1 MADIQDLI
9 RRKAEQYGV
18 DPAMMTR
25 IAQIESSLDP
35 RAGAGKKYQGLYQ
48 FGDREWKEWGKGD
61 IFDPEA
67 NVDAA
72 ARRMKNL
79 VMPAIDQATEGK
91 SEPHHYYLGWQQGV
105 SGGPALIANP
115 NQPAAETLAPFYGNG
130 DPMAGLKMA
139 TSAVTR
145 NGGGAGWTG
154 NDLIEHWR
162 NKYSGAPAMPATQNV
177 GGPAGGLLGVTPTEA
192 PADDADLAGYNR
204 TGVVQLPPAAAEQP
218 KSFNNAGLMATGMQ
232 TMAAGTPQ
240 QPEWMTQAMKSKLPA
255 YRPEAMG
262 LLSIDD
268 PRRRRGLLGM

>member
-1 MADIQDLI
+1 MSNIQELI

-25 IAQIESSLDP
+25 IAQIESSLNP
-35 RAGAGKKYQGLYQ
+35 RADNGKYRGLYQ
-48 FGDREWKEWGKGD
+48 FGQQEWKDWGKGD

-79 VMPAIDQATEGK
+79 VMPAIDQATGGK

-130 DPMAGLKMA
+130 DPMRGLKQA
-139 TSAVTR
+139 TSAVTG

-154 NDLIEHWR
+154 KDFVEHWKG
-162 NKYSGAPAMPATQNV
+162 KYSGVPDMPPTQYVSGDAPPAS
-177 GGPAGGLLGVTPTEA
+177 GPAGGLLGVTPPE
-192 PADDADLAGYNR
+192 PNIDAEIANWSKYGSRPED
-204 TGVVQLPPAAAEQP
+204 QP

-232 TMAAGTPQ
+232 TMAMGAPQ
-240 QPEWMTQAMKSKLPA
+240 QPEWMTQAMKQKLPA

-262 LLSIDD
+262 LLSTDD

>member
-1 MADIQDLI
+1 MSNIQELI

-25 IAQIESSLDP
+25 IAQIESSLNP
-35 RAGAGKKYQGLYQ
+35 RADNGKYRGLYQ
-48 FGDREWKEWGKGD
+48 FGQQEWKDWGKGD

-91 SEPHHYYLGWQQGV
+91 SDPHHYYLGWQQGV

-154 NDLIEHWR
+154 KDFIEHWKG
-162 NKYSGAPAMPATQNV
+162 KYNGVPDMPPTQYVSGDAPPAS
-177 GGPAGGLLGVTPTEA
+177 GPAGGLLGGTPPE
-192 PADDADLAGYNR
+192 PNIDAEIANWSKYGSRPED
-204 TGVVQLPPAAAEQP
+204 QP

-232 TMAAGTPQ
+232 TMAMGAPQ
-240 QPEWMTQAMKSKLPA
+240 QPEWMTQAMKQKLPA

-262 LLSIDD
+262 LLSTDD